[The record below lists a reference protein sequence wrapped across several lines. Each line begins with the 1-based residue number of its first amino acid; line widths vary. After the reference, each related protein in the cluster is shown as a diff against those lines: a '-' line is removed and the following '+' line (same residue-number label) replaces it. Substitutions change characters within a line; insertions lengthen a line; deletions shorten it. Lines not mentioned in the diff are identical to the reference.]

1 MATTA
6 QIREVLAPVIA
17 GSDLEEQV
25 MEAIA
30 SLPDEIKQGFSQEEV
45 DSKISEALA
54 QEKDNWRKRFWAN
67 QPIDGVEDVIT
78 DPAPV
83 NNKPVSPF
91 ELTIDDVFPEED

>member
-6 QIREVLAPVIA
+6 QVREALAAVIA
-17 GSDLEEQV
+17 GTDLEEPV

-30 SLPDEIKQGFSQEEV
+30 GLPDEIKQGLSQEEV

-54 QEKDNWRKRFWAN
+54 QEKDNWRKRFWSN

-83 NNKPVSPF
+83 NNQPVSPF

>member
-6 QIREVLAPVIA
+6 QIREALASVIA
-17 GSDLEEQV
+17 GSDLEEPV

-30 SLPDEIKQGFSQEEV
+30 GLPDETKQGLTQEEV
-45 DSKISEALA
+45 DERIATAVA
-54 QEKDNWRKRFWAN
+54 QEKDNWRKRFWSN

-78 DPAPV
+78 DSAPV
-83 NNKPVSPF
+83 DNQPVSPF